1 MSSTKPKKYEPTD
14 QTIMATV
21 IDLVAKAVG
30 DRPARIGPETMLF
43 SSLKTFDSFALLE
56 LVLRLEST
64 FGLSIPDED
73 LDRDIFRSPQ
83 TIVTYLFRRLRMA
96 PSEKTVQATQ
106 E

>member
-1 MSSTKPKKYEPTD
+1 MSSTKSKEEELTD
-14 QTIMATV
+14 RIIMATV

-30 DRPARIGPETMLF
+30 DKPAGIGPETMLF

-64 FGLSIPDED
+64 FGLNIPDDD
-73 LDRDIFRSPQ
+73 LDRDTFRSPR
-83 TIVTYLFRRLRMA
+83 TIVTYLCGRLRRA
-96 PSEKTVQATQ
+96 SSAKTLQPAQ

>member
-1 MSSTKPKKYEPTD
+1 MSSTKPKKDELTD
-14 QTIMATV
+14 QTVMATV

-30 DRPARIGPETMLF
+30 DKPARIGPETMLF

-56 LVLRLEST
+56 VVLRLEST
-64 FGLSIPDED
+64 FGLGIPDED

-83 TIVTYLFRRLRMA
+83 TIVTYLCRRLRIA
-96 PSEKTVQATQ
+96 PSEKTVQATP

>member
-1 MSSTKPKKYEPTD
+1 MSLAKSNKNELTQ
-14 QTIMATV
+14 QTMMAMV

-30 DRPARIGPETMLF
+30 DKPAAIGPETLLF

>member
-1 MSSTKPKKYEPTD
+1 MSSTKSKKDELTD
-14 QTIMATV
+14 QIVMATV

-30 DRPARIGPETMLF
+30 DKPARIGPETMLF

-73 LDRDIFRSPQ
+73 LDRDTFRSPR
-83 TIVTYLFRRLRMA
+83 TIVTYLCGRLRIA
-96 PSEKTVQATQ
+96 SSAKTVQPTQ

>member
-83 TIVTYLFRRLRMA
+83 TIVTYLCGRLRRA
-96 PSEKTVQATQ
+96 SSAKTLQATQ